1 MFHKEIGGKSLGTF
15 KGKSNKFNL
24 EQIKSLRKLDLPGS

>member
-1 MFHKEIGGKSLGTF
+1 MFNKEIGGISLGTF
-15 KGKSNKFNL
+15 KRKTSKFNL